1 MEILHDLN
9 SQIRDMED
17 TMADNERL
25 KEKTSSTW
33 ARNVSNFYNNITF
46 LIIKLKFFLKR
57 FIGFS
62 NIYA

>member
-33 ARNVSNFYNNITF
+33 ARNVILNIKSN
-46 LIIKLKFFLKR
+46 L
-57 FIGFS
+57 
-62 NIYA
+62 